1 MSFFSTYFYRSLL
14 LFSSICIG
22 MLLLSFK
29 TKFTHHAPCSFSISL
44 PSSWYLQ
51 AMEEEHSIEYCD
63 YFGMISNGDTVLRI
77 HSTTRGRF
85 GFSTIQEAFQQACK
99 NTKLQVSYKLQKN
112 NEFILSGIDPE
123 SKHIVYW
130 KTVFGHGYISELIF
144 DYPQIHKQEVE
155 LVLPT
160 IVHSF
165 KSN

>member
-1 MSFFSTYFYRSLL
+1 MFVNSTYFTRGLFVVCSL
-14 LFSSICIG
+14 FIG
-22 MLLLSFK
+22 IELQGFASK
-29 TKFTHHAPCSFSISL
+29 YTHHAPCSFSISL
-44 PSSWYLQ
+44 PSSWQIQ

-63 YFGMISNGDTVLRI
+63 YFGMLSKGDTVLRI
-77 HSTTRGRF
+77 HSTTKGRF
-85 GFSTIQEAFQQACK
+85 SFSTIQEAFQQACK
-99 NTKLQVSYKLQKN
+99 NTKLKVSYKVQKN
-112 NEFILSGIDPE
+112 NGFILSGIDPE

-160 IVHSF
+160 IVASF